1 MAKKIVVDPVTRIEG
16 HLKVEV
22 EVENGVVVD
31 ARCIGTMFRG
41 LEQIVIGKDPRDV
54 PYVTERVC
62 GVCAGVHGWAS
73 CMAVEQAHGATVP
86 EMGRV
91 IRNLMMGALW
101 LHDHVLH
108 FYHLTALDYI
118 DPTAV
123 LKYDGNVPE
132 LVAVKEKIKALA
144 EAGDLYPVLPS
155 YTPDDFCVRDPGLVT
170 QLVFNYLRA
179 LEIQAKGRKM
189 SAIFA
194 GKQPHHSS
202 MIVGGVTC
210 FPTLEQVEEFRH
222 ILKEVISFVRNVYVP
237 DAFLLATGPL
247 LPLETASVGATAGHY
262 LSYGGYPLDNSGN
275 NFLFPSGVIFDNN
288 FEDVKLFN
296 PQDISEVVNFSWYKD
311 EAVPG
316 HPSQRMTEVDLDKEK
331 GYTFV
336 KAPRYQGKPMEVG
349 PLARLLVMR
358 YPPFM
363 ELMQKYNIRRPGA
376 VMRHAARAMDT
387 LVMADVITGWVDELV
402 KLLWETGVYGSEGNA
417 RIHDTAHWEPPDEG
431 SGAGLNEAPRGA
443 LGHWINISEKKT
455 SQYQMIVP
463 TTWNASPKDENGQL
477 GPIEQSLIGAPVPDP
492 DNPLNVVRI
501 IRSFDPCLACAI
513 HMVHPKGDRVIS
525 IQPVI

>member
-1 MAKKIVVDPVTRIEG
+1 MAKKIVIDPVTRIEG

-31 ARCIGTMFRG
+31 AHCIGTMFRG

-54 PYVTERVC
+54 PYVTERAC

-86 EMGRV
+86 EMGRI

-108 FYHLTALDYI
+108 FYHLAALDYI

-123 LKYDGNVPE
+123 LKYAGNVPG

-144 EAGDLYPVLPS
+144 DAGDLHPILPS
-155 YTPDDFCVRDPGLVT
+155 YAPDDFSVRDPELVT
-170 QLVFNYLRA
+170 QLVYNYLQA

-202 MIVGGVTC
+202 MIPGGVT
-210 FPTLEQVEEFRH
+210 FYPTLGQVEQFRH
-222 ILKEVISFVRNVYVP
+222 ILKEVIAFIKDVYVP
-237 DAFLLATGPL
+237 NAFLLATGPL
-247 LPLETASVGATAGHY
+247 LPLEKLSVGATAGHY
-262 LSYGGYPLDNSGN
+262 LSYGGYPLDDGGKNY
-275 NFLFPSGVIFDNN
+275 LYPSGVIFDNN
-288 FEDVKLFN
+288 FADVKLFN
-296 PQDISEVVNFSWYKD
+296 PQEITELVDFSWYKD
-311 EAVPG
+311 EASPG

-331 GYTFV
+331 GYSFV
-336 KAPRYQGKPMEVG
+336 KAPRYQGKPIEVG
-349 PLARLLVMR
+349 PMARMLVMN

-363 ELMQKYNIRRPGA
+363 ELLEKYDIKRPGA

-387 LVMADVITGWVDELV
+387 LVMANAITGWVDELV
-402 KLLWETGVYGSEGNA
+402 KLIGETGVYGSEGNA

-431 SGAGLNEAPRGA
+431 KGAGLNEAPRGA
-443 LGHWINISEKKT
+443 LGHWISISEKKVK
-455 SQYQMIVP
+455 QYQMVVP
-463 TTWNASPKDENGQL
+463 TTWNFSPKDKNGHL
-477 GPIEQSLIGAPVPDP
+477 GPMEHSLIGTPVPDP

-501 IRSFDPCLACAI
+501 IRSYDPCLACAI
-513 HMVHPKGDRVIS
+513 HIIHPKGERTIPLYPS
-525 IQPVI
+525 N